1 MAGASH
7 HSVLILCGSDSDAA
21 TMTAAARTLSEF
33 GIDWELRV
41 SSAHRA
47 PERTI
52 ELARGAAERGHG
64 AIIAG
69 AGLAA
74 HLPGVVASVTILPVI
89 GVPLS
94 AGPMRGT
101 DALHAIVQMP
111 RGIPVATVGIDN
123 ATNAALLAV
132 RIFAVAD
139 VDVRESLETYVAG
152 LPAGVEAADA
162 RVQEQLAADPP
173 GSPTPTTT
181 PGG

>member
-1 MAGASH
+1 
-7 HSVLILCGSDSDAA
+7 
-21 TMTAAARTLSEF
+21 MTGAARTLAEF
-33 GIDWELRV
+33 GIEWELRL

-47 PERTI
+47 PDRTI
-52 ELARGAAERGHG
+52 ELARTAADRGFG

-74 HLPGVVASVTILPVI
+74 HLPGVVASVTLMPVI

-101 DALHAIVQMP
+101 DALHAI
-111 RGIPVATVGIDN
+111 
-123 ATNAALLAV
+123 
-132 RIFAVAD
+132 FAVAD
-139 VDVRESLETYVAG
+139 AEVRARLQTYVET

-162 RVQEQLAADPP
+162 RVQQQLAADPP
-173 GSPTPTTT
+173 GSPTPTTD